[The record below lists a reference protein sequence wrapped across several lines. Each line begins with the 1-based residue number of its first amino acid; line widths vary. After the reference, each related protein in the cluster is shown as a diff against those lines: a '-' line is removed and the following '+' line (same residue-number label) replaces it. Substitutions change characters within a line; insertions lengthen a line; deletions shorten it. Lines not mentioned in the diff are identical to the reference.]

1 MDINL
6 KQKLIEDGF
15 FIIPKFITVEQAQN
29 LFSLYKNCE
38 LLNGSDD
45 IYVPNSSHAVT
56 NFGPFLELLC
66 IKNIEVANLVS
77 EMVLPTYS
85 YARIYK
91 HGNILERHL
100 DRPACEI
107 SLSVHL
113 QGDKEWPIYM
123 EKPTGEIVGVVLRPG
138 DAVLYL
144 GCDTPHWRDAYDGEE
159 YGQVFLHY
167 VLSNGIHSDQYFN
180 ISHIVQKNTQHLISE
195 KLKMESQ

>member
-1 MDINL
+1 MEI

-15 FIIPKFITVEQAQN
+15 IVIPKFITVEEAQN
-29 LFSLYKNCE
+29 LFSIYKNSKE
-38 LLNGSDD
+38 IINIHSDPQT
-45 IYVPNSSHAVT
+45 PNASHIVV
-56 NFGPFLELLC
+56 NFRPFLELLC
-66 IKNIEVANLVS
+66 AKNMEVANLIG
-77 EMVLPTYS
+77 EMVFPTYTYS
-85 YARIYK
+85 RIYK
-91 HGNILERHL
+91 HKSTLEKHL

-123 EKPTGEIVGVVLRPG
+123 EKPTGEAVGVVLRPG

-167 VLSNGIHSDQYFN
+167 VLSNGRHWEQYFN
-180 ISHIVQKNTQHLISE
+180 INDILQKMMQDVLSG
-195 KLKMESQ
+195 KLKMEPQ

>member
-1 MDINL
+1 MEV

-15 FIIPKFITVEQAQN
+15 VVIPKFITVGEAQN
-29 LFSLYKNCE
+29 LFFTYKSCE
-38 LLNGSDD
+38 LLNNIVDVQ
-45 IYVPNSSHAVT
+45 VPNCSHAVL
-56 NFGPFLELLC
+56 NFKLFLELLC
-66 IKNIEVANLVS
+66 IKNIDVANLLG
-77 EMVLPTYS
+77 EMVFPTYTFS
-85 YARIYK
+85 RIYK

-100 DRPACEI
+100 DRPPCEI

-123 EKPTGEIVGVVLRPG
+123 EKPTGEAVGVVLRPG

-167 VLSNGIHSDQYFN
+167 VLSNGRYWEQYFN
-180 ISHIVQKNTQHLISE
+180 ITDMVDFQIKQAFVK
-195 KLKMESQ
+195 KLEMEPQ